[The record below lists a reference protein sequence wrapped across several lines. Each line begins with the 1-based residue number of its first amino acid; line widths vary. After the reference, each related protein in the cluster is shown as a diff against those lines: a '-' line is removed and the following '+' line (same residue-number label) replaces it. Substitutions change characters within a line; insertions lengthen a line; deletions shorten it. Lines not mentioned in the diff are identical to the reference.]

1 MIDAYVRRLL
11 AAALLV
17 LAATS
22 VSAEPGQADPQDG
35 ALTRA
40 DVERASA
47 FYPANVRKLVRNA
60 APVPN
65 WIAGSDHFWYRH
77 EIDGGFRFVTVDA
90 ATGRAEPSFDHQA
103 VAAMLSRELGKQVSP
118 GQLPFGSITYSQDMR
133 SISFAAGDRS
143 FQCNRAGTRCKNM
156 SAIAPDPAT
165 VASPDGKRA
174 LFTRDSNLWLRD
186 MATGAERPLTT
197 DGTAEFPYQYT
208 AFKTT
213 YVEERRGQ
221 AKPTYAGA
229 TWSPDGRYVL
239 AIRTDR
245 RGVKTAPYV
254 VEYLPPDSPRP
265 IAHQIA
271 MPTPADAPATP
282 YALVLIDLHDGG
294 VVPVDGGALGFND
307 YAPYW
312 AIVGEPGWDMAD
324 GALYL
329 ATSTRDSRALG
340 LVAIDLDDG
349 TSRTVLEERADK
361 FLNLNP
367 FDYHVPNVRLLAAR
381 DEILWWS
388 QRSGWGHLYRYDAR
402 TGALKN
408 AVTTGEWA
416 VFDIV
421 RVDEAA
427 GFVYFTA
434 GGKEASRNPYYRHLY
449 RADLRGGEAELLTP
463 EDADHSFTN
472 FPARGLNGHWDTPV
486 ERFSP
491 SGRYFVDTHSTIA
504 TPPTTLVRR
513 SDGALVAKLV
523 DADASALRATGWTP
537 PERLVAKSADGTH
550 DIYGVL
556 IKPTNFDARKRYPVI
571 EQIYAGPQVSFAPQ
585 GFTDAIGARAAY
597 MQAMAELG
605 FVIVVQDGRGTPRR
619 SRDFHMA
626 PMQDEDS
633 IALADHVAGIRAA
646 AASRPYMD
654 LDRVGITGISFGGY
668 ASARA
673 MLLFPEFYK
682 VGVSIAGP
690 HDYRTM
696 ISSISL
702 ERFFGVPGEKGAKD
716 DGYTR
721 VDNLHLADR
730 LTGKLM
736 LVAGDIDQNVPLNQ
750 TVALSD
756 ALIQAGK
763 EFDLVLVPNAAHD
776 VGYHPYV
783 ARRMAGYFLRHL
795 KGQEPPVP
803 FAQPLK

>member
-1 MIDAYVRRLL
+1 MIEAYIRRALVAMLL
-11 AAALLV
+11 ALG
-17 LAATS
+17 ATWAT
-22 VSAEPGQADPQDG
+22 VMPVGATEQDA

-40 DVERASA
+40 DVERASL

-65 WIAGSDHFWYRH
+65 WIAGGDRFWYRH
-77 EIDGGFRFVTVDA
+77 EIEGGFRFVTVDA
-90 ATGRAEPSFDHQA
+90 ATGRAEPSFNHQA
-103 VAAMLSRELGKQVSP
+103 MAATLSRELGQAVLP
-118 GQLPFGSITYSQDMR
+118 NQLPFASITYLQDMR
-133 SISFAAGDRS
+133 GVSFTSAGRL
-143 FQCNRAGTRCKNM
+143 FECNRAGTSCKGRPE
-156 SAIAPDPAT
+156 SASDPAI
-165 VASPDGKRA
+165 VVSPGGKRA
-174 LFTRDSNLWLRD
+174 LFARDSNLWLRD
-186 MATGAERPLTT
+186 TATGDERPLTT
-197 DGTAEFPYQYT
+197 DGTAQFPYQYT

-245 RGVKTAPYV
+245 RGVTTAPYV
-254 VEYLPPDSPRP
+254 VEYLAPDSPRP
-265 IAHQIA
+265 IAHQIP
-271 MPTPADAPATP
+271 MPTPADAPETP
-282 YALVLIDLHDGG
+282 YALVLIDLQDGG

-312 AIVGEPGWDMAD
+312 AIVGEPGWDMKD
-324 GALYL
+324 GELYL

-340 LVAIDLDDG
+340 LVAVDLDDG
-349 TSRTVLEERADK
+349 SSRTVLEERADQ

-367 FDYHVPNVRLLAAR
+367 FDYHVPNVRLLTAR
-381 DEILWWS
+381 GEILWWS

-427 GFVYFTA
+427 GLVYFTA
-434 GGKEASRNPYYRHLY
+434 GGKEAERNPYYRHLY
-449 RADLRGGEAELLTP
+449 RVALDGGKPTLLTP
-463 EDADHSFTN
+463 EDADHSYTN

-504 TPPTTLVRR
+504 RPPTTVVRGA
-513 SDGALVAKLV
+513 DGTLIAKIV
-523 DADASALRATGWTP
+523 DADVSALLATGWTS
-537 PERLVAKSADGTH
+537 PERLVAKSVDGKH

-556 IKPTNFDARKRYPVI
+556 IKPTNFDAAKRYPVI

-585 GFTDAIGARAAY
+585 GFTDALGARAAY
-597 MQAMAELG
+597 MQALAELG

-619 SRDFHMA
+619 SRDFHIG

-646 AASRPYMD
+646 ASSRPYMD

-673 MLLFPEFYK
+673 MFLFPEFYK

-696 ISSISL
+696 ISSISV
-702 ERFFGVPGEKGAKD
+702 ERFFGVPGVKGA
-716 DGYTR
+716 DGDTYAR
-721 VDNLHLADR
+721 VDNLHLANR
-730 LTGKLM
+730 LKGKLM
-736 LVAGDIDQNVPLNQ
+736 LVAGDIDQNVPFNQ

-756 ALIQAGK
+756 ALIKAGK

-783 ARRMAGYFLRHL
+783 AQRLAGYFLRHL
-795 KGQEPPVP
+795 KQQEPPVP
-803 FAQPLK
+803 FAQTLK

>member
-1 MIDAYVRRLL
+1 MIEAYVRRVV
-11 AAALLV
+11 AALLLV
-17 LAATS
+17 LGTAWASTAP
-22 VSAEPGQADPQDG
+22 VSASEQET

-40 DVERASA
+40 DVERASL

-65 WIAGSDHFWYRH
+65 WIAGGDRFWYRH
-77 EIDGGFRFVTVDA
+77 EIEGGFRFMTVDA
-90 ATGRAEPSFDHQA
+90 ATGHAEPSFDHQA
-103 VAAMLSRELGKQVSP
+103 LAAMLARELGKQVLP
-118 GQLPFGSITYSQDMR
+118 RQLPFASITYSPDMR
-133 SISFAAGDRS
+133 TVSFASGGRLFECD
-143 FQCNRAGTRCKNM
+143 RAGTTCK
-156 SAIAPDPAT
+156 ARPEIAADPAA
-165 VASPDGKRA
+165 VVSPDGKSA
-174 LFTRDSNLWLRD
+174 LFTREDNLWLRD
-186 MATGAERPLTT
+186 MATGTERPLTT
-197 DGTAEFPYQYT
+197 DGTAQFPYLYT

-213 YVEERRGQ
+213 FVEERRGQ

-254 VEYLPPDSPRP
+254 VEYLAPDSPRP

-271 MPTPADAPATP
+271 MPTPADAPETP
-282 YALVLIDLHDGG
+282 YALVLIDLQDGG
-294 VVPVDGGALGFND
+294 IVAVDGGALGFND

-312 AIVGEPGWDMAD
+312 AIVGEPGWDIED
-324 GALYL
+324 GELYL

-340 LVAIDLDDG
+340 LVAVDLDDG
-349 TSRTVLEERADK
+349 SSRTVLEERADQ

-402 TGALKN
+402 TGALKS
-408 AVTTGEWA
+408 AVTKGDWA

-434 GGKEASRNPYYRHLY
+434 GGKEAKRNPYYRHLY
-449 RADLRGGEAELLTP
+449 RADLDGGDPTLLTP
-463 EDADHSFTN
+463 EDADHSYTN

-486 ERFSP
+486 ARFSP

-504 TPPTTLVRR
+504 QPPTTLIRAA
-513 SDGALVAKLV
+513 DGALIAKIV
-523 DADASALRATGWTP
+523 DADVSALLATGWTP
-537 PERLVAKSADGTH
+537 PERLVAKSADGKH

-556 IKPTNFDARKRYPVI
+556 LKPTNFDAAKRYPVI

-585 GFTDAIGARAAY
+585 GFTDALGARAAY
-597 MQAMAELG
+597 MQALAELG
-605 FVIVVQDGRGTPRR
+605 FVIVIQDGRGTPRR

-646 AASRPYMD
+646 ANSRPYMD
-654 LDRVGITGISFGGY
+654 MDRVGITGISFGGY

-682 VGVSIAGP
+682 AAVSIAGP

-702 ERFFGVPGEKGAKD
+702 ERFFGLPGEKGANGD
-716 DGYTR
+716 TYTR

-730 LTGKLM
+730 LKGKLM
-736 LVAGDIDQNVPLNQ
+736 LVAGEIDQNVPLNQ

-783 ARRMAGYFLRHL
+783 AQRLAGYFLRHL
-795 KGQEPPVP
+795 KGQEAPVP
-803 FAQPLK
+803 FAQTLK